1 MKHSGVSKESL
12 CGLINGRMIDAG
24 ITHRKN
30 DNIREKIK
38 SLEASF
44 KRAEDWRANTG
55 QGVTDEGDLKSA
67 LAKLCPYYDQLAPV
81 MLERAS
87 TRPLYSSDALHDRGN
102 IDSDSESESDVENQ
116 PSSIGISVAKYGS
129 KKRKSVEEE
138 WNDIRSSML
147 KVKQEEDAKRM
158 KIEEQK
164 LALAVKKEDRESKL
178 GEVNLVIMQAKAR
191 EAVMH
196 EKTQLLLARRQL
208 QDAGVNQDEI
218 DKMLPI

>member
-1 MKHSGVSKESL
+1 MDDLLDWITTEGNYRKWKGGMKHSGVSKESL

-158 KIEEQK
+158 KIEEQ
-164 LALAVKKEDRESKL
+164 AVSTDSSSDSE
-178 GEVNLVIMQAKAR
+178 
-191 EAVMH
+191 
-196 EKTQLLLARRQL
+196 RRQ
-208 QDAGVNQDEI
+208 QVGQSN
-218 DKMLPI
+218 

>member
-1 MKHSGVSKESL
+1 
-12 CGLINGRMIDAG
+12 
-24 ITHRKN
+24 
-30 DNIREKIK
+30 
-38 SLEASF
+38 
-44 KRAEDWRANTG
+44 
-55 QGVTDEGDLKSA
+55 
-67 LAKLCPYYDQLAPV
+67 
-81 MLERAS
+81 
-87 TRPLYSSDALHDRGN
+87 
-102 IDSDSESESDVENQ
+102 
-116 PSSIGISVAKYGS
+116 
-129 KKRKSVEEE
+129 
-138 WNDIRSSML
+138 
-147 KVKQEEDAKRM
+147 M